1 MKRLLLSLC
10 IVGAV
15 FSGQPSH
22 LLQIQSPPATP
33 KRAIEAQALARLPDH
48 LRLKSTPESGP
59 WFEQVAVRSPAMT
72 REDTPSP
79 GLPPVD
85 SQSAPLPSTPEG
97 SEPAVPL
104 TPEEM
109 SWVVVIRFATVH
121 SGPSVSAPTVR
132 FYLVG
137 TELQLIDHQYGWFEV
152 LDPATSQRGW
162 IYERYY
168 LQAIRG
174 PGQGVAAFQAQ
185 ANPKQKQAQKL
196 VNERKPTQHVRRAKS
211 LGPRPAKKT
220 QPVIASAPRYRNET
234 VASILDRALRP

>member
-22 LLQIQSPPATP
+22 LLQFQSPSATP
-33 KRAIEAQALARLPDH
+33 KRAIEAQAPARLPDH
-48 LRLKSTPESGP
+48 LMLKSTPEPG
-59 WFEQVAVRSPAMT
+59 FEQVAVRSPAT
-72 REDTPSP
+72 TEGDTPSTS
-79 GLPPVD
+79 LPPGD
-85 SQSAPLPSTPEG
+85 SQSAPLPATRET
-97 SEPAVPL
+97 SESAEPL
-104 TPEEM
+104 TPEEAN
-109 SWVVVIRFATVH
+109 WVVVIRFATVH

-132 FYLVG
+132 CYSVG
-137 TELQLIDHQYGWFEV
+137 AELQLIDHQDGWFEV

-174 PGQGVAAFQAQ
+174 PGQGVAALQAQ
-185 ANPKQKQAQKL
+185 ANPQQKQAQKL
-196 VNERKPTQHVRRAKS
+196 VNERKPTPHVRRAKS

-234 VASILDRALRP
+234 VASLLDRALQP